1 MNKLTIKGTIPSFS
15 DKSETVKLTIE
26 VNHEKIKLDDL
37 KHLLDKE
44 RHGNISIHTPNL
56 RARKRRGKA
65 KHYKNNRR
73 GRMERTYWQPSAPN
87 TDIFQYPPKQ
97 TPL

>member
-44 RHGNISIHTPNL
+44 LIISL
-56 RARKRRGKA
+56 DDSQAQLDEFADKGKGG
-65 KHYKNNRR
+65 KK
-73 GRMERTYWQPSAPN
+73 
-87 TDIFQYPPKQ
+87 
-97 TPL
+97 